1 VIFDLIQMMIVEI
14 HNIIL
19 IITSFYISGKREHE
33 YEVIWEGNNDIIMT
47 ITTVLPYILQPLP
60 TINITIIMLII
71 TITTTTITTTTTIGQ
86 LKENSW
92 LTRTELKDMG
102 YEKLMNQKDEQIAM
116 ESMLGQRKLTTGN

>member
-71 TITTTTITTTTTIGQ
+71 TTTTTTTIGQ

-116 ESMLGQRKLTTGN
+116 ESMLGQRKLTTGNE

>member
-1 VIFDLIQMMIVEI
+1 MISFLSSLHFIFIYL
-14 HNIIL
+14 
-19 IITSFYISGKREHE
+19 FISGKREHE
-33 YEVIWEGNNDIIMT
+33 YEVIWEGNNDIIMI

-60 TINITIIMLII
+60 INLTIIMLII
-71 TITTTTITTTTTIGQ
+71 TITSTTTTIGQ

-116 ESMLGQRKLTTGN
+116 ESMLGQRKLTTGNE

>member
-1 VIFDLIQMMIVEI
+1 MMMVEI

-47 ITTVLPYILQPLP
+47 ITTVLPYILQSLP

-71 TITTTTITTTTTIGQ
+71 TTTTTTIGQ

-116 ESMLGQRKLTTGN
+116 ESMLGQRKLTTGNE

>member
-1 VIFDLIQMMIVEI
+1 MISFLSSLYSIFIYL
-14 HNIIL
+14 
-19 IITSFYISGKREHE
+19 FISGKREHE

-71 TITTTTITTTTTIGQ
+71 TTTTTTTIGQ

-116 ESMLGQRKLTTGN
+116 ESMLGQRKLTTGNE

>member
-1 VIFDLIQMMIVEI
+1 MMMVEI

-47 ITTVLPYILQPLP
+47 IMTILPYILQPLP
-60 TINITIIMLII
+60 INLTIIMLII
-71 TITTTTITTTTTIGQ
+71 TIITTTTTTTKGQ

-116 ESMLGQRKLTTGN
+116 ESMLGQRKLTTGNE